1 MQRLKSDDF
10 NERRNAAAE
19 AKAAMLA
26 RFRARPGP
34 DDPAVLERQ
43 AELAAIAKAREERA
57 AERRLAREAEQA
69 RIAAEKLAAAAALK
83 AQEAEKALRD
93 QEARKRAALLAAEQK
108 KARDERYAAR
118 KARRR

>member
-10 NERRNAAAE
+10 NERRNAASD

-43 AELAAIAKAREERA
+43 AELAAIAKARDERA
-57 AERRLAREAEQA
+57 AERRVAREAEQA
-69 RIAAEKLAAAAALK
+69 RIAADKAAAAAALR
-83 AQEAEKALRD
+83 AQEAEKAVRE
-93 QEARKRAALLAAEQK
+93 QEARRRATALAAEQK